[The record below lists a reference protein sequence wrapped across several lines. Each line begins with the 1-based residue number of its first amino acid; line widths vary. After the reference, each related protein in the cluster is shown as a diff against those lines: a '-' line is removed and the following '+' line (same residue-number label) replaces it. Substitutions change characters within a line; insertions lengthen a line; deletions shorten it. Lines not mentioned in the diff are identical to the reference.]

1 MNRELGSDTTTLGIR
16 IQAEPRFLPDESAPE
31 EKKYIFA
38 YRVRITNN
46 SDRVVQLLSRHW
58 IIVNGAGVRR
68 DVEGEGVIG
77 QQPTLRTGETFEY
90 TSWAPIST
98 EWGTMEGTFKMRDE
112 LGQIFTAHITRFYL
126 ASRAEVR
133 TAVEA

>member
-16 IQAEPRFLPDESAPE
+16 VQTEPRFLPEESTPE

-46 SDRVVQLLSRHW
+46 SDRVVQLLSRRW
-58 IIVNGAGVRR
+58 VIVNGAGLRH
-68 DVEGEGVIG
+68 DVEGEGVVG

-98 EWGTMEGTFKMRDE
+98 EWGTMEGAYEM
-112 LGQIFTAHITRFYL
+112 LGEQGQAFTVHIARFYL